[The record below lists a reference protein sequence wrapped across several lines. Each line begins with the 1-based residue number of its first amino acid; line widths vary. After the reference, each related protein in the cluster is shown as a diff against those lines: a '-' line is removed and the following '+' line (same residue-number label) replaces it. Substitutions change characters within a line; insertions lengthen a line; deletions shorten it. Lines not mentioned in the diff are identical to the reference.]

1 MKKISLAAT
10 VALALLGATTV
21 ANANGTVKSQPAATT
36 TAAAPATDAVVKTDM
51 AAKTPV
57 SGAKNPASAELIAR
71 PANHQ
76 STNFELDF
84 MVPVWQPSCGDRLLA
99 IDMRGMTDTRRN
111 KEGNF
116 GGVYRQIVNNCFV
129 LGGYVYGD
137 YRRTRNHNNFGQFTF
152 GADYLSNMIDARLNG
167 YIAQNKIK
175 PIKGAATTT
184 TFVGNNILASN
195 KFEAAQSGFD
205 GEVGVRIPMPGMNNV
220 ETRVFAGGYRFSRSS
235 TRTMAGPR
243 GRLEVRILDL
253 INPGSR
259 LTLGVDVSHDSVRN
273 TTVNGVIGLRI
284 PLQFVSGGKV
294 PQGLQRRLADYVYRD
309 VNVNTGEVSKSHLM
323 QDPRTGK
330 DYFVVNFK
338 GSGSATAATTQSG
351 DGTAENPFAVFND
364 AGAQAKIA
372 AQAATLTRI
381 TGSGTITGN
390 STSVTPLNN
399 QIYFGPNHDL
409 ILQDGKDGRF
419 VKVQTASSAGGGIT
433 MTDGV
438 GTAAQFVVGAANPT
452 VKIAGFT
459 YVPSAAVGRAAT
471 AGLISG
477 TYTGNASV
485 TIQDMIITG
494 NATSTAAQINLAF
507 NGAQTSSFTGSNIA
521 FNGFVAGPA
530 GGNNVATG
538 IQVLNG
544 TAATFGGNVTVN
556 TNKISITGAT
566 AAAAIVGQRI
576 NTISSTT
583 KFTDTGSTY
592 STVNIGVAVGDLT
605 GAVATAGK
613 VDFTINNA
621 TVSGLVAGG
630 AGVAV
635 NRASAAGAMS
645 NTTITGAVNK
655 STFTGAAA
663 SQDIFVGTGTGGAG
677 PNTTGN
683 VVLTL
688 ADNKHT
694 STSGGANAVQVEQ
707 QVTALNPSTV
717 VVNMNNVGI
726 TSAAGASSILLTT
739 AAGITQV
746 GSVKMVLNKVTTTG
760 GANSIGFDAGGVA
773 PGATANQIQL
783 DFSAG
788 NNVMDA
794 TTNSVFGNGK
804 ITTVASVGVASPTVT
819 FAPIAAGMGG
829 GAGTLGA
836 QFPKA
841 VSIP

>member
-21 ANANGTVKSQPAATT
+21 ANANGTVKSQPAATA
-36 TAAAPATDAVVKTDM
+36 TAAAPATDAVVKTDT

-184 TFVGNNILASN
+184 KFVGNNILAFD

-364 AGAQAKIA
+364 AGARAKIA
-372 AQAATLTRI
+372 AQEATLTRI

-459 YVPSAAVGRAAT
+459 YVPSAAAGNAGTAA
-471 AGLISG
+471 LISG
-477 TYTGNASV
+477 AYTGNASV
-485 TIQDMIITG
+485 IIQDMIITG
-494 NATSTAAQINLAF
+494 NAASATPQINLAF

-521 FNGFVAGPA
+521 FNGFVATPGA
-530 GGNNVATG
+530 GSATG
-538 IQVLNG
+538 ILVANG
-544 TAATFGGNVTVN
+544 AAATFGGNVTVN

-592 STVNIGVAVGDLT
+592 STGATGVAIGDLT
-605 GAVATAGK
+605 GTGATAGK
-613 VDFTINNA
+613 VDFSVNNA
-621 TVSGLVAGG
+621 TVSSLTGT
-630 AGVAV
+630 GVAV
-635 NRASAAGAMS
+635 NRSNTGVMS
-645 NTTITGAVNK
+645 NTTMTGAVNN
-655 STFTGAAA
+655 STFTSTAGSIDVSVSSGTGAA
-663 SQDIFVGTGTGGAG
+663 V
-677 PNTTGN
+677 GN

-688 ADNKHT
+688 AGNKHT
-694 STSGGANAVQVEQ
+694 GTNINGLAVQVFQ
-707 QVTALNPSTV
+707 QQTAANTSTA
-717 VVNMNNVGI
+717 VVNMNNVAI
-726 TSAAGASSILLTT
+726 TSGAGADSINIATY
-739 AAGITQV
+739 AGITQV
-746 GSVKMVLNKVTTTG
+746 GAVKMVFNKVTTTG
-760 GANSIGFDAGGVA
+760 GADAIALVNA
-773 PGATANQIQL
+773 ALGATSGQIQL
-783 DFSAG
+783 DLSPGG
-788 NNVMDA
+788 N
-794 TTNSVFGNGK
+794 VFGATVNSFNGNTFATAGAVTLS
-804 ITTVASVGVASPTVT
+804 TTAGTFVPLVAALAGASVA
-819 FAPIAAGMGG
+819 
-829 GAGTLGA
+829 GA

-841 VSIP
+841 VVMP